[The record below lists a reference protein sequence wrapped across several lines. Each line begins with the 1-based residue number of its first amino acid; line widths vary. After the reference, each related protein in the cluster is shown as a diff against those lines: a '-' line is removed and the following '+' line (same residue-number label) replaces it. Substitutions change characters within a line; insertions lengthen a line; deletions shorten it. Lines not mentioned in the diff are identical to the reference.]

1 MNSNSKEMK
10 RIIDAFKKPI
20 RLNEN
25 LDNDIK
31 LYHRIGNKNG
41 LEVTE
46 LTKSI
51 VNNGLVRYDNGEV
64 GNVIWFSNTYD
75 DYAKEAKFVLSINY
89 NQTNKEKYEIYYDNH
104 NGYAY
109 KDIPFY
115 DLDVVKIPTLIF
127 RNKIES
133 STDCI
138 RLINEGTITSETLNK
153 LSLSNNIII
162 YKDIFNKYVQPY
174 INIKNFI
181 SYLDEDKIKMIDIF
195 N

>member
-46 LTKSI
+46 LIKSI

-64 GNVIWFSNTYD
+64 GNVIWFSNSYD
-75 DYAKEAKFVLSINY
+75 DYSKNASFVVSINY

-115 DLDVVKIPTLIF
+115 DLEVVKIPLFIHNGRVTSSDKLI
-127 RNKIES
+127 
-133 STDCI
+133 D
-138 RLINEGTITSETLNK
+138 LINDGVATVEKT
-153 LSLSNNIII
+153 NNLKNLII
-162 YKDIFNKYVQPY
+162 YADLFNKYVQPY
-174 INIKNFI
+174 INIEDFI
-181 SYLDEDKIKMIDIF
+181 SYLDEDKIQMINIF
-195 N
+195 S

>member
-46 LTKSI
+46 LIKSI

-64 GNVIWFSNTYD
+64 GNVIWFSNSYD

-115 DLDVVKIPTLIF
+115 DLDVVKIPTLIYG
-127 RNKIES
+127 NKIES
-133 STDCI
+133 SVDCI
-138 RLINEGTITSETLNK
+138 RLINEKLITSEILNK
-153 LSLSNNIII
+153 LTSSRNLII

-174 INIKNFI
+174 INIEDFI
-181 SYLDEDKIKMIDIF
+181 SYLDEDKIQMINIF
-195 N
+195 S